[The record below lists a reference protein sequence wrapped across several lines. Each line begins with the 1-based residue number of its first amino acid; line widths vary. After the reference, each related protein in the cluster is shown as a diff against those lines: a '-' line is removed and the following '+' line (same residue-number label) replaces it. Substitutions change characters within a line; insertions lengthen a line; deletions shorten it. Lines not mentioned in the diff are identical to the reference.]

1 MSDYTRYA
9 IYYLPPEGPLQRF
22 GAEWLGWDVGRGAA
36 VPQPDV
42 TGIAEITA
50 TPRKY
55 GFHGTL
61 KPPFRLAEGCGGD
74 DLHAA
79 VAAMVVD
86 QPPVWLDALVPSALG
101 HFLALKPKGET
112 AALAAMA
119 GRCVAELD
127 AFRAPA
133 PEAELARRRKAGLSA
148 RQEEMLLRWGYPY
161 VFDDFRFHMTL
172 SGRLPPDELTRVL
185 AEVEARLPALPE
197 PYVIDQVALAGERS
211 DGMFELIH
219 RYTFTG

>member
-22 GAEWLGWDVGRGAA
+22 GAEWLGWDVGRGEA

-42 TGIAEITA
+42 EGIADVTA

-61 KPPFRLAEGCGGD
+61 KPPFRLAHGCTPEG
-74 DLHAA
+74 LHDA
-79 VAAMVVD
+79 VTAMVAD
-86 QPPVWLDALVPSALG
+86 QPTVVLDALVPGALG
-101 HFLALKPKGET
+101 HFLALKPAGDT
-112 AALAAMA
+112 AALATLA
-119 GRCVAELD
+119 GRCVSELD
-127 AFRAPA
+127 GFRAPA
-133 PEAELARRRKAGLSA
+133 PEAELERRRKAGLSA

-161 VFDDFRFHMTL
+161 VFDEFRFHMTL
-172 SGRLPPDELTRVL
+172 SGRLPPDALTRVL
-185 AEVEARLPALPE
+185 GEVEARLPVLPK
-197 PYVIDQVALAGERS
+197 PYVIDQIALAGERP